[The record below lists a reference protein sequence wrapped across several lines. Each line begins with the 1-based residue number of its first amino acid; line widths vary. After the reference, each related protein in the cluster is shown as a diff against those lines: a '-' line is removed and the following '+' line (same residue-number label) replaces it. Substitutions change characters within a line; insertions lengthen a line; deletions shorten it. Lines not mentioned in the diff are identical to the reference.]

1 MPRPSSLITSRITPP
16 PLPSFPTPN
25 ASAERDPEPLRVTVP
40 AGGRVLVA
48 SDLHLGA
55 VPSAASSAAVD
66 ELARRLDA
74 VTGPAALVLAGDV
87 FELWAEPNNTPAKAL
102 RAHPRLAEAVRAF
115 AAGPH
120 RQVAV
125 VVGNHDGELG
135 WCPDRRRE
143 VAVGLAPADP
153 GAATVE
159 VAAAVDLDIATGQ
172 GPALIRVE
180 HGHQLDPW
188 NAYIDPTRPGDRPL
202 GLHVAREVVPAL
214 AAAGDDGWLDD
225 VAGLAQPGLF
235 AGYVASRLFYR
246 RLARHL
252 GWVLVPG
259 AAAAVAWLLPY
270 VLTPLGPAPAR
281 LGHRALDL
289 RLPLLAAVL
298 LYTTGVALVLVG
310 LAGAARRTVDA
321 LQSVRLGGPARSPG
335 PRDVRGDSSGDGRGG
350 GTGNHAGGGGGGGD
364 GREDDPNGA
373 ARRRAVALAAAGYR
387 GLITGH
393 THQAELV
400 DLGAATGPG
409 GGGGCR
415 SAAPSGGTRSFYA
428 NPGCG
433 TAMVRPVPAR
443 AGLPPVFERVNRVSW
458 LELGAGPELTVEI
471 WLGETP
477 AIAPGRLERMAARPR
492 RRLPPRPEKV
502 AALQA
507 HRRWPAALAPDGE
520 RRDRRVAAGAVAV
533 VGLLDLVSALT
544 PPLRPRAGQ
553 LLRILPP
560 LVPSTASLATA
571 AAGVGLLLLAAGL
584 RRGQRAAWTG
594 ALALL
599 ALSALANVGKGLDV
613 EEAVVALAV
622 GVLLAGRGR
631 SFRAA
636 GDRVAGRRA
645 VAVLGLA
652 AGATVASAL
661 VVAAVGHVGVAD
673 LALDFVER
681 SLGLGPAPLA
691 HRWRPV
697 SAAVSGMGLAT
708 VAYAVWLALRPA
720 RPAPHPDP
728 ATAERAWQLVRR
740 HGRGTLDWFA
750 LRDDKTWF
758 VIGETVVAYQ
768 VSWGVALVSPDP
780 VGPPD
785 ERARAWAAF
794 RRFAAGRGWT
804 VAVLG
809 AGEEWLDTYRE
820 SGMRSIYAGD
830 EAVVDVTRFSL
841 DGPRN
846 KHLRQVA
853 NRVER
858 AGYSLSVHRSG
869 DLDAETADELRAV
882 AGQSRRGDVERGYS
896 MTLSRLL
903 DPRDADLLVA
913 VARDGDGRVQAFC
926 QFVPA
931 PGIGGWSLDLMRRAA
946 GPLPNGVTDYV
957 VIGTIA
963 HLQATGGRALGLN
976 FAAMRAVLAGDTPD
990 SWLTRRQRWV
1000 LRRLGHSMQIESLWR
1015 FNAKYDPVWVPRWFV
1030 VDSPEHLVASALA
1043 VARAE
1048 SLWELPLIGRFLR
1061 PEAAGR

>member
-1 MPRPSSLITSRITPP
+1 MRLTI
-16 PLPSFPTPN
+16 
-25 ASAERDPEPLRVTVP
+25 P

-55 VPSAASSAAVD
+55 VPSADSTAAAA

-102 RAHPRLAEAVRAF
+102 RAHPRLAEAVRSF
-115 AAGPH
+115 AAGPD

-143 VAVGLAPADP
+143 AAEGLGADGAGGVGA
-153 GAATVE
+153 E
-159 VAAAVDLDIATGQ
+159 VAAALDLDIATGQ
-172 GPALIRVE
+172 GVARIRVE
-180 HGHQLDPW
+180 HGHQLDRF
-188 NAYIDPTRPGDRPL
+188 NADTDPTRPGDRPL
-202 GLHVAREVVPAL
+202 GLHVARGVVPAL
-214 AAAGDDGWLDD
+214 VASGDDGWLDD
-225 VAGLAQPGLF
+225 VAGLTQPGLF

-259 AAAAVAWLLPY
+259 VVAVAAWLLPY
-270 VLTPLGPAPAR
+270 LLTPLGPAPAR

-289 RLPLLAAVL
+289 RLPLAAGVL
-298 LYTTGVALVLVG
+298 LYAIGLALVLAG
-310 LAGAARRTVDA
+310 LGGGAADDDA
-321 LQSVRLGGPARSPG
+321 A
-335 PRDVRGDSSGDGRGG
+335 DGELR
-350 GTGNHAGGGGGGGD
+350 
-364 GREDDPNGA
+364 DPNAA
-373 ARRRAVALAAAGYR
+373 ARRRAVGLAAVGYR

-393 THQAELV
+393 THRAELV
-400 DLGAATGPG
+400 DLGAAPCRLG
-409 GGGGCR
+409 GGAGPVP
-415 SAAPSGGTRSFYA
+415 APSGGPRVFYA

-433 TAMVRPVPAR
+433 TAVVRPVPAR
-443 AGLPPVFERVNRVSW
+443 AGLPPVFERVSQISW
-458 LELGAGPELTVEI
+458 LELGAGPELTVEL

-477 AIAPGRLERMAARPR
+477 APAPGRLERVAGRAR
-492 RRLPPRPEKV
+492 RRLPSRPEKV
-502 AALQA
+502 AALQP
-507 HRRWPAALAPDGE
+507 HRRWPSDPAPDDE
-520 RRDRRVAAGAVAV
+520 RRDRRVAAGAVAL
-533 VGLLDLVSALT
+533 VGLLDVASALT
-544 PPLRPRAGQ
+544 PPLRPRTGP
-553 LLRILPP
+553 LLRLVPP

-571 AAGVGLLLLAAGL
+571 AAGVGLLVLAAGL
-584 RRGQRAAWTG
+584 RRGQRRAWAV

-599 ALSALANVGKGLDV
+599 AVSALANLGKGIDV
-613 EEAVVALAV
+613 EEAAVALGVA
-622 GVLLAGRGR
+622 VLLAGRGR

-636 GDRVAGRRA
+636 GDRMAGRRA
-645 VAVLGLA
+645 VAVLGLL

-661 VVAAVGHVGVAD
+661 AVAAVGHLGVRD
-673 LALDFVER
+673 LVTDFAQR
-681 SLGLGPAPLA
+681 ALGLGPAPLTR
-691 HRWRPV
+691 RWRPV

-708 VAYAVWLALRPA
+708 VAYAGWLALRPA
-720 RPAPHPDP
+720 RAAPRTDP
-728 ATAERAWQLVRR
+728 ATAERVWQLVRR
-740 HGRGTLDWFA
+740 HGRGTLDWFT

-758 VIGETVVAYQ
+758 VSGETVVAYQ
-768 VSWGVALVSPDP
+768 VCWGVALVSPDP

-794 RRFAAGRGWT
+794 RRFAADRGWT

-809 AGEEWLDTYRE
+809 AGEEWLATYHE

-841 DGPRN
+841 HGPRN
-846 KHLRQVA
+846 KHLRQVVS
-853 NRVER
+853 RVER
-858 AGYSLSVHRSG
+858 AGYHLSVHRSG
-869 DLDAETADELRAV
+869 ELDAQTADELRAV
-882 AGQSRRGDVERGYS
+882 AGQSRRGGVERGYS

-903 DPRDADLLVA
+903 DPRDQDLLVA
-913 VARDGDGRVQAFC
+913 VARDRDGRVQAFC

-963 HLQATGGRALGLN
+963 HLQAAGDRALGLN

-1015 FNAKYDPVWVPRWFV
+1015 FNAKYDPVWVPRWLV

-1061 PEAAGR
+1061 PETGAG

>member
-1 MPRPSSLITSRITPP
+1 M
-16 PLPSFPTPN
+16 
-25 ASAERDPEPLRVTVP
+25 ERLELEAEPLLVAVP

-55 VPSAASSAAVD
+55 VPSAASAAAAD
-66 ELARRLDA
+66 ELARRLDSVA
-74 VTGPAALVLAGDV
+74 GPAALVLAGDV

-102 RAHPRLAEAVRAF
+102 RAHPRLVDAVRAF
-115 AAGPH
+115 AAGPG
-120 RQVAV
+120 RRVALV
-125 VVGNHDGELG
+125 AGNHDGELG
-135 WCPDRRRE
+135 WCPHRRRE
-143 VAVGLAPADP
+143 AADGL
-153 GAATVE
+153 GAE

-172 GPALIRVE
+172 GPALVRVE
-180 HGHQLDPW
+180 HGHQLDRW
-188 NAYIDPTRPGDRPL
+188 NAYTDPARPGDRPL
-202 GLHVAREVVPAL
+202 GLHVARDLVPAL
-214 AAAGDDGWLDD
+214 AAAGDDGWVAD

-252 GWVLVPG
+252 GWVLLPG

-289 RLPLLAAVL
+289 RPPLAAAVG
-298 LYTTGVALVLVG
+298 LYALGVALVLAG
-310 LAGAARRTVDA
+310 LAGASRRTVDA
-321 LQSVRLGGPARSPG
+321 LESVRIGASAPAAGRRARAATGP
-335 PRDVRGDSSGDGRGG
+335 DGRDGAD
-350 GTGNHAGGGGGGGD
+350 AGP
-364 GREDDPNGA
+364 DDPNGP
-373 ARRRAVALAAAGYR
+373 ARRRAVALTGAGYR

-393 THQAELV
+393 THRAELV
-400 DLGAATGPG
+400 DLGGAGPDQAPGTGPSAAPG
-409 GGGGCR
+409 GGPR
-415 SAAPSGGTRSFYA
+415 LFYA

-433 TAMVRPVPAR
+433 TAVVRPVPGR
-443 AGLPPVFERVNRVSW
+443 AGLPPVFERVNQVGW
-458 LELGAGPELTVEI
+458 LELGAGPELTVEL
-471 WLGETP
+471 WLAETP
-477 AIAPGRLERMAARPR
+477 ATAPGRLERLAGRRSGRRPA
-492 RRLPPRPEKV
+492 PRPERV
-502 AALQA
+502 AALRP
-507 HRRWPAALAPDGE
+507 HRRWPAALAPDVE
-520 RRDRRVAAGAVAV
+520 RRDRRVAAAAVAV
-533 VGLLDLVSALT
+533 VGLLDLASALT
-544 PPLRPRAGQ
+544 PPLRARAGQ
-553 LLRILPP
+553 LLRVLPP

-571 AAGVGLLLLAAGL
+571 AAGVGLMLLAAGL
-584 RRGQRAAWTG
+584 RRGQRRAWTA

-599 ALSALANVGKGLDV
+599 AVSALANVGKGLDV
-613 EEAVVALAV
+613 EEAVVALGV

-645 VAVLGLA
+645 VVVLALA
-652 AGATVASAL
+652 AAATVASTMA
-661 VVAAVGHVGVAD
+661 VAAVGHVGVAD
-673 LALDFVER
+673 LAVDFAQRV
-681 SLGLGPAPLA
+681 LGREAPPLA

-708 VAYAVWLALRPA
+708 VAYAGWLALRPA
-720 RPAPHPDP
+720 RPAPRPDP
-728 ATAERAWQLVRR
+728 AAAERAWHLVRR
-740 HGRGTLDWFA
+740 HGQGTLDWFA
-750 LRDDKTWF
+750 LRDDRTWF
-758 VIGETVVAYQ
+758 VSGETVVAYQ

-780 VGPPD
+780 VGPAD

-794 RRFAAGRGWT
+794 RRYAADRGWT

-809 AGEEWLDTYRE
+809 AGEAWLATYRE
-820 SGMRSIYAGD
+820 SGMRPVYAGD

-846 KHLRQVA
+846 KHLRQVVS
-853 NRVER
+853 RVER
-858 AGYSLSVHRSG
+858 AGYTLGVHRSG

-903 DPRDADLLVA
+903 DPRDDDLLVA

-963 HLQATGGRALGLN
+963 HLRAAGARGLGLN

-1000 LRRLGHSMQIESLWR
+1000 LRHLGHSMQIESLWR
-1015 FNAKYDPVWVPRWFV
+1015 FNAKYDPTWVPRWLV

-1061 PEAAGR
+1061 PEPAR

>member
-1 MPRPSSLITSRITPP
+1 M
-16 PLPSFPTPN
+16 
-25 ASAERDPEPLRVTVP
+25 
-40 AGGRVLVA
+40 A

-55 VPSAASSAAVD
+55 VPSAASAAASA
-66 ELARRLDA
+66 ELARRLDSI
-74 VTGPAALVLAGDV
+74 TGPAALVLAGDV

-102 RAHPRLAEAVRAF
+102 RAHPRLAEAVQAF
-115 AAGPH
+115 AAGTDH
-120 RQVAV
+120 QVAV

-143 VAVGLAPADP
+143 VADGLGCGGAGRA
-153 GAATVE
+153 GAAE
-159 VAAAVDLDIATGQ
+159 VAAAVDLLIATGQ
-172 GPALIRVE
+172 GPARIRVE
-180 HGHQLDPW
+180 HGHQLDRF
-188 NAYIDPTRPGDRPL
+188 NAFIDPARPGDRPL
-202 GLHVAREVVPAL
+202 GLHVSRDVVPAL
-214 AAAGDDGWLDD
+214 AAAGDDGWLAD
-225 VAGLAQPGLF
+225 VAGLTQPGLF

-259 AAAAVAWLLPY
+259 AAAVVAWLLPY
-270 VLTPLGPAPAR
+270 LLTPLGPAPAR

-289 RLPLLAAVL
+289 RLPLAAGIL
-298 LYTTGVALVLVG
+298 LYVIGLALVLTG
-310 LAGAARRTVDA
+310 LAGASRRTVEA
-321 LQSVRLGGPARSPG
+321 LESVRLDGSSAPGRGRPDGGTADNRGPG
-335 PRDVRGDSSGDGRGG
+335 AAGDGADGASGDDDEVDRGLQ
-350 GTGNHAGGGGGGGD
+350 
-364 GREDDPNGA
+364 DPNAA
-373 ARRRAVALAAAGYR
+373 ARRRAVGLAAAGYR

-393 THQAELV
+393 THRAELV
-400 DLGAATGPG
+400 DLGAACPADGTGPG
-409 GGGGCR
+409 PAITGGPR
-415 SAAPSGGTRSFYA
+415 LFYA

-433 TAMVRPVPAR
+433 TTVVRPVPSR
-443 AGLPPVFERVNRVSW
+443 VGLPPVFERLSQVSW
-458 LELGAGPELTVEI
+458 LELGAGPELTVEL

-477 AIAPGRLERMAARPR
+477 AIAPGRLERVAGRTRHRP
-492 RRLPPRPEKV
+492 LSRPEKV
-502 AALQA
+502 ASLQP
-507 HRRWPAALAPDGE
+507 HRRWPPALAPDVE
-520 RRDRRVAAGAVAV
+520 RRYRRVAAAAVAM
-533 VGLLDLVSALT
+533 VGVLDLISALT
-544 PPLRPRAGQ
+544 PPLRPRSGQ
-553 LLRILPP
+553 LFRVLPP
-560 LVPSTASLATA
+560 LVPATASLATA
-571 AAGVGLLLLAAGL
+571 AAGVGLLMLAAGL
-584 RRGQRAAWTG
+584 RRGQRRAWAA

-599 ALSALANVGKGLDV
+599 AVSALSNLGKGLDV
-613 EEAVVALAV
+613 EEAAAALGV

-636 GDRVAGRRA
+636 ADEVAGRRA
-645 VAVLGLA
+645 VAVLGLL

-661 VVAAVGHVGVAD
+661 AVAAVGHLGVRD
-673 LALDFVER
+673 LVTDFAQR
-681 SLGLGPAPLA
+681 ALGLGPAPLA
-691 HRWRPV
+691 RRWRPV

-708 VAYAVWLALRPA
+708 VAYAGWLALRPA
-720 RPAPHPDP
+720 RPTRRADP
-728 ATAERAWQLVRR
+728 AMAERVWRLVRR

-750 LRDDKTWF
+750 LRDDKIWF
-758 VIGETVVAYQ
+758 VSGETVVAYQ

-794 RRFAAGRGWT
+794 RSFAADRGWT

-809 AGEEWLDTYRE
+809 AGEEWLATYHE

-841 DGPRN
+841 EGPRN
-846 KHLRQVA
+846 KHLRQVV

-858 AGYSLSVHRSG
+858 AGYHLSVHRSG
-869 DLDAETADELRAV
+869 ELDAQTADELRAL

-903 DPRDADLLVA
+903 DPRDGDLLVA

-946 GPLPNGVTDYV
+946 GPLPNGVSDYV

-1000 LRRLGHSMQIESLWR
+1000 LRRLGDSMQIESLWR
-1015 FNAKYDPVWVPRWFV
+1015 FNAKYDPVWVPRWLV

-1061 PEAAGR
+1061 PEPGAR